1 MNDLSRLVGDITRLL
16 LRAGEAF
23 VSWLEAVE
31 ISFRDQMT
39 IMGVSPP
46 VQTVL
51 MVLAAIALIVLS
63 VRLFGGLIR
72 FAVILILALLAIN
85 LLLPSILHWN

>member
-1 MNDLSRLVGDITRLL
+1 MDDLARVVGDIIRLL
-16 LRAGEAF
+16 LRAGESF
-23 VSWLEAVE
+23 VSGLEAVE

-51 MVLAAIALIVLS
+51 MVLAAIALILLS

-85 LLLPSILHWN
+85 LLLPSMLHWN